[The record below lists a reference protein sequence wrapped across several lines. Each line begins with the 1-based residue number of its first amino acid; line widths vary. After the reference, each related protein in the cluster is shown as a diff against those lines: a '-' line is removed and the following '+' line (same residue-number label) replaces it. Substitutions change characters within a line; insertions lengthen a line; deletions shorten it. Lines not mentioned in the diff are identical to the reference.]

1 MKIVGFAQLRNEL
14 ENGNLENWFKT
25 MEFCDSIYIYDQDST
40 DGSKEYYKKFENTVV
55 IESPINDFTN
65 EIKCK
70 DILLTKLLEEQPD
83 ADWIFWL
90 DGDTIIDARLT
101 NQNAFVLKMILESH
115 LDKEDIDSIVLGHYN
130 LWRSDIHY
138 RVDSLFNWLHNEG
151 VCAIWRNNGRL
162 KFDPVGGLHR
172 EQYPEGVDK
181 GVRFKYSLIHRGFAT
196 DKQII
201 RRINHYKTI
210 PDTFWDK
217 TDAKDYKKG
226 SEIKAETIERF
237 LNEGNLQVEK
247 LLDEMIPDWF
257 IISDVVNPKDKKRIR
272 EIYEERN

>member
-14 ENGNLENWFKT
+14 ENGNLKNWFKT

-55 IESPINDFTN
+55 IESPVNDFTN
-65 EIKCK
+65 EMKCK

-83 ADWIFWL
+83 TDWIIWL

-101 NQNAFVLKMILESH
+101 NQNAFILKMILESH
-115 LDKEDIDSIVLGHYN
+115 LNKENVDSIVLGHYN
-130 LWRSDIHY
+130 LWRNDIHY
-138 RVDSLFNWLHNEG
+138 RIDSLFDWLHDKG
-151 VCAIWRNNGRL
+151 ICAIWRNNGKL
-162 KFDPVGGLHR
+162 KFNPVGGLHR
-172 EQYPEGVDK
+172 EQYPEGVDR

-196 DKQII
+196 DNQII
-201 RRINHYKTI
+201 RRINHYKSI

-217 TDAKDYKKG
+217 TDAKDYILG
-226 SEIKAETIERF
+226 SKLKAETIERF
-237 LNEGNLQVEK
+237 LNEDSLQVEQ
-247 LLDEMIPDWF
+247 LANEMIPDWF
-257 IISDVVNPKDKKRIR
+257 VINDEVNPKDKKRIR